1 MEQLELPQGA
11 VIRPLRREDR
21 LPLKTLLAATQVFT
35 ADEIGIA
42 LELIDTVLNTP
53 GQHDYVIA
61 VYDHHG
67 PAGYYCIGPTPG
79 TDGTFDLYWIAVD
92 PLRHGLG
99 IGSALDLHA
108 AAYIRSHNG
117 RLIVAET
124 SSTPRYDLTRRFYQ
138 TRKYAEL
145 ARIRDYYRPGDDLV
159 VYGKILVSHQGG

>member
-1 MEQLELPQGA
+1 MEQVDLPEGA
-11 VIRPLRREDR
+11 AIRPLRPGDR
-21 LPLKTLLAATQVFT
+21 LPLKTLLEATEVFT
-35 ADEIGIA
+35 GDEIGIA
-42 LELIDTVLNTP
+42 LELIDTVLNIP
-53 GQHDYVIA
+53 GQQDYVVG

-92 PLRHGLG
+92 PLRHGQG
-99 IGSALDLHA
+99 IGSALDRHA

-124 SSTPRYDLTRRFYQ
+124 SSTPRYDRTRKFYQ

-159 VYGKILVSHQGG
+159 VYGKVLVSHQGG

>member
-21 LPLKTLLAATQVFT
+21 LRLKSLVEATRVFT
-35 ADEIGIA
+35 VDEINIA
-42 LELIDTVLNTP
+42 LELIDAVLDTP
-53 GQHDYVIA
+53 DQHDYVIA

-79 TDGTFDLYWIAVD
+79 TDGTFDLYWIVVD
-92 PLRHGLG
+92 PLRHGQG
-99 IGSALDLHA
+99 IGSALDRHA

-117 RLIVAET
+117 RMIIAET
-124 SSTPRYDLTRRFYQ
+124 SSTPRYDPTRKFYQ

>member
-1 MEQLELPQGA
+1 MEHVALPQGA
-11 VIRPLRREDR
+11 VIRPLHREDR
-21 LPLKTLLAATQVFT
+21 LPLKTMLEATRVFT
-35 ADEIGIA
+35 VPEIDIA
-42 LELIDTVLNTP
+42 MELIDAVLDVP
-53 GQHDYVIA
+53 GQQDYVIA
-61 VYDHHG
+61 VYDHGG

-92 PLRHGLG
+92 PLRHGHG
-99 IGSALDLHA
+99 IGSALDRHA
-108 AAYIRSHNG
+108 MAYIRSPNG
-117 RLIVAET
+117 RLIIAET

>member
-11 VIRPLRREDR
+11 AIRPLRREDR
-21 LPLKTLLAATQVFT
+21 LPLKTLLEATQVFT
-35 ADEIGIA
+35 VEEINIA
-42 LELIDTVLNTP
+42 LELIDTVLNHP

-61 VYDHHG
+61 VFDHHG

-92 PLRHGLG
+92 PLRYGQG
-99 IGSALDLHA
+99 IGTALDRHA
-108 AAYIRSHNG
+108 AAYIRSQNG
-117 RLIVAET
+117 RLIIAET
-124 SSTPRYDLTRRFYQ
+124 SSTSRYHQTRKFYQ